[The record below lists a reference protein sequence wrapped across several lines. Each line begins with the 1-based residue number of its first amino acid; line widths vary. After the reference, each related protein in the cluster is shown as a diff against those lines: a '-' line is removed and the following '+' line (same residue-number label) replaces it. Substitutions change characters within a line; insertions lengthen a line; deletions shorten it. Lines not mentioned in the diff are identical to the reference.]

1 VLGFLG
7 PANRFVESRLGP
19 QEDLRALRVGANVAV
34 VVTDR
39 EALGLSP
46 DAGGFFPIRLQLKEE
61 IDDIVARSN
70 LATVHTNRRVLVF
83 RSPTGTWAERRN

>member
-1 VLGFLG
+1 
-7 PANRFVESRLGP
+7 
-19 QEDLRALRVGANVAV
+19 VAV

-46 DAGGFFPIRLQLKEE
+46 AAGGFFSIRLQLREKIGEV
-61 IDDIVARSN
+61 VARSN
-70 LATVHTNRRVLVF
+70 LATVHTDRRVLVF